1 MPTDDTIS
9 SVVVDDDVLC
19 VCDNGTYYVAEET
32 VAAARFV
39 TFLLVVVDL
48 GIPSAKMTRKRGRVT
63 SQF

>member
-9 SVVVDDDVLC
+9 SVVVDDVLC
-19 VCDNGTYYVAEET
+19 VCDNGTYYVVEET

-48 GIPSAKMTRKRGRVT
+48 GTPSAKMTRKRGRVT